1 MIIINTTDH
10 ASDNIKEIFINWIKE
25 IYIPT
30 ALQHEELSEPQ
41 LCRIITGN
49 ENEGENFSLQF
60 HVKDTASLSRWYN
73 ETGDD
78 LAHAL
83 TEKFKDQVVGFT
95 TLLEIIE

>member
-1 MIIINTTDH
+1 M
-10 ASDNIKEIFINWIKE
+10 KEKSRIFISLDG
-25 IYIPT
+25 Y
-30 ALQHEELSEPQ
+30 
-41 LCRIITGN
+41 
-49 ENEGENFSLQF
+49 FSLQF

>member
-1 MIIINTTDH
+1 M
-10 ASDNIKEIFINWIKE
+10 KEK
-25 IYIPT
+25 
-30 ALQHEELSEPQ
+30 
-41 LCRIITGN
+41 
-49 ENEGENFSLQF
+49 LQF

>member
-1 MIIINTTDH
+1 MIIINTTYH
-10 ASDNIKEIFINWIKE
+10 ASDNIKEIFINWIK
-25 IYIPT
+25 
-30 ALQHEELSEPQ
+30 
-41 LCRIITGN
+41 
-49 ENEGENFSLQF
+49 ENFSLQF

>member
-1 MIIINTTDH
+1 MIIINTTYH

-41 LCRIITGN
+41 LCRII
-49 ENEGENFSLQF
+49 
-60 HVKDTASLSRWYN
+60 
-73 ETGDD
+73 
-78 LAHAL
+78 AHAL

>member
-1 MIIINTTDH
+1 MIIINTTYH

-49 ENEGENFSLQF
+49 ENEGETPISRKRYGFFVSL
-60 HVKDTASLSRWYN
+60 V
-73 ETGDD
+73 
-78 LAHAL
+78 
-83 TEKFKDQVVGFT
+83 
-95 TLLEIIE
+95 